1 MMPVTRNACFQTNLR
16 VPLDFKFWHI
26 KGVMKPS
33 STGFQMITY
42 SDAQKNMFLALWS
55 IFANLSVHRT
65 VASPK
70 PFWFSY
76 FKNKDPCFAL
86 CLDVEVFLQE
96 LDYCKNI
103 ILFTRVKFVTL
114 SWQLSLSMKT
124 YTFLAFFNMIL
135 HCFLNSS
142 GERIT
147 EILRF
152 VTWFFW
158 KFVFS
163 IQLFK
168 ENISNKTISY

>member
-1 MMPVTRNACFQTNLR
+1 MPVTRNACFQTNLR

-96 LDYCKNI
+96 LDYCKKHYFIHKGKICHFIMTIIFEYENI
-103 ILFTRVKFVTL
+103 HIFGIFQHDFTLFSKFI
-114 SWQLSLSMKT
+114 WWKN
-124 YTFLAFFNMIL
+124 YWN
-135 HCFLNSS
+135 
-142 GERIT
+142 T
-147 EILRF
+147 EICDLILLEICF
-152 VTWFFW
+152 
-158 KFVFS
+158 
-163 IQLFK
+163 
-168 ENISNKTISY
+168 